1 MNVLHAGSA
10 AVALTLSAACAT
22 HTTPGPDPVRVTTA
36 LADVGECTLVGKV
49 IVSDADP
56 DAARA
61 ARDQTA
67 AIGGNVLLRKNE
79 LVWNGN
85 AYHCPPSPA
94 H

>member
-22 HTTPGPDPVRVTTA
+22 HTTPGPDPVKTTTA
-36 LADVGECTLVGKV
+36 LADVTGCSLLGKV
-49 IVSDADP
+49 IVSDTDP
-56 DAARA
+56 DAAKA

-79 LVWNGN
+79 YVWNGN
-85 AYHCPPSPA
+85 AYHCPGDA

>member
-1 MNVLHAGSA
+1 MRVLHAGSA
-10 AVALTLSAACAT
+10 AVALALSAACAT
-22 HTTPGPDPVRVTTA
+22 HTTAGPDPVKTTTV
-36 LADVGECTLVGKV
+36 LADVAGCDLLGKI
-49 IVSDADP
+49 IVSDTEP
-56 DAARA
+56 DAAKA

-85 AYHCPPSPA
+85 AYHCPGMA